1 MTFEPS
7 QAPEIL
13 RRDGDDTMGVLM
25 ESQAQVPQGID
36 AERPSA
42 ARVYDFLLG
51 GAHNF
56 GPDRHVA
63 ERLLA
68 VDPGAPR
75 TAHENRAFLRR
86 AVEYLV
92 GAGVRQF
99 LDIGSGIPT
108 VGHVHEIA
116 QRAAADARVVYVDID
131 PIAVAHSR
139 HILGDNRGT
148 AVIQED
154 FRRPEQILDHPDV
167 RRLLDFEQPVA
178 VLLVAL
184 LHLISDTDD
193 PTRVLA
199 RLTQHVPSGTYLVLS
214 HLTEEGTATVT
225 TGKDIFRHAGIELTP
240 RTRRQIE
247 AFFSGWDLLE
257 PGLVWAPQWHPERPE
272 DVGEEPGSTGIYA
285 GVARKP

>member
-1 MTFEPS
+1 MEP
-7 QAPEIL
+7 
-13 RRDGDDTMGVLM
+13 
-25 ESQAQVPQGID
+25 QVPQGID

-63 ERLLA
+63 EQLLA
-68 VDPGAPR
+68 VDPSAPR

-92 GAGVRQF
+92 GSGVRQF

-116 QRAAADARVVYVDID
+116 QNAAADAKVVYVDID
-131 PIAVAHSR
+131 PVAVAHSR

-154 FRRPEQILDHPDV
+154 VRRPEQILDHPVV
-167 RRLLDFEQPVA
+167 RRLFDFEQPVA

-184 LHLISDTDD
+184 LHLIGDADD
-193 PTRVLA
+193 PVGVLA
-199 RLTQHVPSGTYLVLS
+199 HLTRRVPGGSYLVLS
-214 HLTEEGTATVT
+214 HLTEEGTTTVT
-225 TGKDIFRHAGIELTP
+225 TGKDILRHSGIELTP
-240 RTRRQIE
+240 RSRPQIE
-247 AFFSGWDLLE
+247 AFFSGWELLE

-272 DVGEEPGSTGIYA
+272 DVEAHPGSTGIYA

>member
-1 MTFEPS
+1 MEP
-7 QAPEIL
+7 
-13 RRDGDDTMGVLM
+13 
-25 ESQAQVPQGID
+25 QVPQGID

-68 VDPGAPR
+68 VDPSAPR

-92 GAGVRQF
+92 GSGVRQF

-116 QRAAADARVVYVDID
+116 QNAAADARVVYVDID
-131 PIAVAHSR
+131 PVAVAHSR

-148 AVIQED
+148 AVIEED
-154 FRRPEQILDHPDV
+154 VRRPEQILDHPVV
-167 RRLLDFEQPVA
+167 RRLFDFEQPVA

-184 LHLISDTDD
+184 LHLIGDADD
-193 PTRVLA
+193 PVGVLA
-199 RLTQHVPSGTYLVLS
+199 HLTQRLPSGSYLVLS
-214 HLTEEGTATVT
+214 HLTEDGTATVT
-225 TGKDIFRHAGIELTP
+225 SGKDILRHSGIELTP
-240 RTRRQIE
+240 RSRPQIE
-247 AFFSGWDLLE
+247 AFFSGWNLLE

-272 DVGEEPGSTGIYA
+272 DVDEHPGSTGIYA